1 MSLMSLAITA
11 LLSTTIIGLAQIV
24 VEASF
29 FEKNPTKKLVIRLFL
44 RWLITIIANLIVLQI
59 LQKKPNPIELL
70 FVDFFINI
78 MMIFP
83 LKTAKVIKQ
92 EFF

>member
-1 MSLMSLAITA
+1 MNLIFIS
-11 LLSTTIIGLAQIV
+11 LLSTVITGLSQIV

-29 FEKNPTKKLVIRLFL
+29 FEKNPTRKFVLTLFL
-44 RWLITIIANLIVLQI
+44 RWLITIIVSFIM
-59 LQKKPNPIELL
+59 LQKINNVIGLL
-70 FVDFFINI
+70 FIGFFANI